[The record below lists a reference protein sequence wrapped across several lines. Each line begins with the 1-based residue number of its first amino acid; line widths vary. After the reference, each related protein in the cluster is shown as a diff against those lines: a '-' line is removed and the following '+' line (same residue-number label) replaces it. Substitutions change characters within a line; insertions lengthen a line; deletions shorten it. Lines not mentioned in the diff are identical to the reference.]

1 MLEVVLQVLE
11 STLVLQ
17 TQPILPQGHT
27 YQKKKSVD
35 FVTRTLKL
43 KGYGANKQETTIKR
57 SLAIEESLWL
67 AGTT

>member
-27 YQKKKSVD
+27 YQKKKCRLRNKNV
-35 FVTRTLKL
+35 KL

>member
-27 YQKKKSVD
+27 YQKKNVD